1 MSDQVNITYT
11 SATVSA
17 RDSNGPIS
25 GTSLFR
31 EVPYRFSRCLDSPPN
46 GVDAHE
52 WFDLEPIDPT
62 TGLDILAIGRFREDD
77 AVSWNSFGS
86 PSLNSQSNNRQLFI
100 EFLNRLVAET
110 ATRAHYDAFCVAH
123 YIDDELELVR
133 RDCVRLFLD
142 RESMYPLSDH
152 ERGTL
157 KRLTDTLLK
166 NGG

>member
-1 MSDQVNITYT
+1 MRIFLLARLSSRLGDHNRYPTQPKTMSDQVNITYT

-100 EFLNRLVAET
+100 EFLN
-110 ATRAHYDAFCVAH
+110 
-123 YIDDELELVR
+123 
-133 RDCVRLFLD
+133 
-142 RESMYPLSDH
+142 LSLIH
-152 ERGTL
+152 I
-157 KRLTDTLLK
+157 
-166 NGG
+166 